1 MHGRRLVWYCVR
13 ARDSLIASVKLLTV
27 HSMAPNSRS
36 GTAMLMLVLML
47 LVSLVAA
54 DIGLQM
60 RQVSRT
66 SGPLSSLGKQGK

>member
-1 MHGRRLVWYCVR
+1 MAVRLDWYCIRVSVR
-13 ARDSLIASVKLLTV
+13 ASVKLWTV
-27 HSMAPNSRS
+27 HSIAFNIRS
-36 GTAMLMLVLML
+36 GTAILMLVVML